1 MRIPNYGRGLLAL
14 VGVSLAGL
22 MLIACSTQVPLSATA
37 SDPGLIQQDSP
48 AAQQPAAPVADQ
60 TAAAPLA
67 AIVEQE
73 KAQETVE
80 LPANETVVTDA
91 NATNPSQAAQVNS
104 ANAQA
109 GITTSGLGRSS
120 AAPDLATLNLGV
132 EAFASTVSEAR
143 QEAASAMTD
152 VLAALRAAGV
162 EEKDIQTGRFN
173 INPRYTRREVTRC
186 TEGSGDSSGTESG
199 SIGPATQDCYQEY
212 QSVITGYEVNNHVA
226 ALVRDLD
233 SVDDVIDGTV
243 DAGGDLIRFNG
254 ITFGLEDMS
263 QLQIQARAA
272 AVADLNDRASQL
284 AELSQVTL
292 GDLVYL
298 AEVSRASPRQFNAEF
313 ALLGQAAYAQ
323 GAASTP
329 ISGGEVAVTVSVEG
343 TFDIGAASSSN

>member
-1 MRIPNYGRGLLAL
+1 MRIPKYGRGLLAL
-14 VGVSLAGL
+14 VGVSLVGL

-37 SDPGLIQQDSP
+37 SDPGLIQQGSP
-48 AAQQPAAPVADQ
+48 AAQQPAAPVADK
-60 TAAAPLA
+60 TIGAPSA
-67 AIVEQE
+67 AIVEPE
-73 KAQETVE
+73 KARETAE

-91 NATNPSQAAQVNS
+91 NATNRNQAAQVTS
-104 ANAQA
+104 ANTQA

-152 VLAALRAAGV
+152 VLAALKAAGV

-173 INPRYTRREVTRC
+173 INPRYTGREVTRC
-186 TEGSGDSSGTESG
+186 TEGGSDSSGTETG
-199 SIGPATQDCYQEY
+199 SILPATQDCYQEY
-212 QSVITGYEVNNHVA
+212 QSVITGYEVNNHVT

-254 ITFGLEDMS
+254 IIFSREDMG
-263 QLQIQARAA
+263 QLQIQARTA

-284 AELSQVTL
+284 AGLSQVTL
-292 GDLVYL
+292 GDLIYL
-298 AEVSRASPRQFNAEF
+298 SEVSRSTPRLFNAAF
-313 ALLGQAAYAQ
+313 ALAAPAEY
-323 GAASTP
+323 GLDTSSTP
-329 ISGGEVAVTVSVEG
+329 ISGGEVVVTVSVEG
-343 TFDIGAASSSN
+343 TFAIGAATSSN

>member
-1 MRIPNYGRGLLAL
+1 MRIPKYGKGLLAL

-22 MLIACSTQVPLSATA
+22 MLMACSTQVPLSATA
-37 SDPGLIQQDSP
+37 SDPGLIQQGTPS
-48 AAQQPAAPVADQ
+48 AQQPAAPVADQ
-60 TAAAPLA
+60 TTGAPLA
-67 AIVEQE
+67 AIVEPE

-80 LPANETVVTDA
+80 LPANETVDTDA
-91 NATNPSQAAQVNS
+91 NATNRNQAAQVNS

-109 GITTSGLGRSS
+109 GITTSGQGRSS

-152 VLAALRAAGV
+152 VLAVLKAAGV

-173 INPRYTRREVTRC
+173 INPRYTGREITRC
-186 TEGSGDSSGTESG
+186 TEGDSDSSGTETG
-199 SIGPATQDCYQEY
+199 SILPATQDCYQEY
-212 QSVITGYEVNNHVA
+212 QSVITGYEVNNHVT

-254 ITFGLEDMS
+254 IIFSREDMG
-263 QLQIQARAA
+263 QLQIQARTA

-284 AELSQVTL
+284 AGLSQVTL
-292 GDLVYL
+292 GDLIYL
-298 AEVSRASPRQFNAEF
+298 SEVGRSTPRLFNAAF
-313 ALLGQAAYAQ
+313 ALAGPAEYGLDTS
-323 GAASTP
+323 STP
-329 ISGGEVAVTVSVEG
+329 ISGGEVVVTVSVEG
-343 TFDIGAASSSN
+343 TFAIGAATSSN